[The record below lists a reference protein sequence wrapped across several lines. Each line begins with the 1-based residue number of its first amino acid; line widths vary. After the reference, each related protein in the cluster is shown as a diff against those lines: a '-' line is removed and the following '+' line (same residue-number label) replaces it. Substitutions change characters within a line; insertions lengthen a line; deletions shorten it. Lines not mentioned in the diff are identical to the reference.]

1 MKDVKC
7 YIVNKDISIFE
18 YVDYKFFV
26 VSITGISKKRY
37 EVGGFKTLEEAKN
50 FINEIDRSE

>member
-18 YVDYKFFV
+18 YDNLFHVL
-26 VSITGISKKRY
+26 ITGESKKY
-37 EVGGFKTLEEAKN
+37 YDVYQCDTIEEARSY
-50 FINEIDRSE
+50 INKINN